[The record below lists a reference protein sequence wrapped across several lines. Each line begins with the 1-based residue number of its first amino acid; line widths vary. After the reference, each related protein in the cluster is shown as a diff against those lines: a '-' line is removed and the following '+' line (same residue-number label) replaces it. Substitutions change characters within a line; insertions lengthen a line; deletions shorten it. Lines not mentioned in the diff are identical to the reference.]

1 MKNKRTNGG
10 IQYDLSK
17 KLRVHQHLPIH
28 MLLSSILLGVRDQ
41 VGRGPFLCRSQVM
54 LMMTYKFLRWM
65 HSTRRMD
72 EEVVTSEK
80 CWSGI
85 EEKRLEMLKRSELD
99 ELVENWTYLN
109 ALEGRKCGK
118 LI

>member
-85 EEKRLEMLKRSELD
+85 EEKRLEMSREVNWMNWLRIGHISTPSRGEN
-99 ELVENWTYLN
+99 VEN
-109 ALEGRKCGK
+109 
-118 LI
+118 